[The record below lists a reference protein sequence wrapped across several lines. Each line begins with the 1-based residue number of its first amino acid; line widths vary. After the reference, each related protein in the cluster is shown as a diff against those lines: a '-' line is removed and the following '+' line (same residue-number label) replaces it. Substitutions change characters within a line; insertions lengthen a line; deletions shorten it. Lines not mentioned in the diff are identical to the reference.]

1 MVTITLSSDTDEQDP
16 TRALDDDLNDA
27 PAMTR
32 IVPKKRKSE
41 AVVGEK
47 VVWTDSEPDEPD
59 KRTAAK
65 RKRGAAS
72 KGKNATGT
80 GQPRRGRPRK
90 SNGTAEPVKADDQIT
105 EEDDYPEADIP
116 DYLKKRRWRFMRE
129 RERLKEAGLKLPPD
143 YTEIYFS
150 DNDRPLARLE
160 RRPKFD
166 EASGIKPSRPNKD
179 IELSSAG
186 VIPASIAQYLRDY
199 QVDGVR
205 FLHQRFILQKGC
217 ILGDDMG
224 LGKTI
229 QVAAFLTAAFGKTG
243 DERDGKRMRKMRRA
257 GDLWYPRVLI
267 ICPGSLLKN
276 WENELNRWGWWHVDE
291 YHGAGKE
298 DVLRS
303 AKAGMSEIMITTYKT
318 YTMTQE
324 AVNEVEW
331 DCVVADECHYFKGRR
346 SEVTQAMD
354 KVNALCRIG
363 LTGTAIQN
371 NYEELW
377 TLLNWTNPGHFG
389 PLAEWKQV
397 ISKPLTIGQSHDAN
411 PEQLA
416 VARKTAEQLV
426 LHLLPDFFLRRMK
439 TLIAHQLPRKRDK
452 VVFCP
457 LTEIQNEAYRN
468 FVDGETVT
476 FIKNVYNECN
486 CGSGNRRGWC
496 CYKLLPDG
504 RPWKSAFFP
513 CMLTLQKLANHLTL
527 LIPSTNEHPDKKE
540 AELKVFQ
547 TCLPDDWEDLYEKR
561 ESLLNLTNPR
571 FCGKWKVLQKLL
583 RVWHDEGDKV
593 LVFSHSVRLLR
604 ILQHLFHS
612 TNYFVSYLDGSLS
625 YGDRQKVVD
634 EFNTDPRQFVFLI
647 STRAGGVG
655 LNITSAN
662 KVVIFDPHW
671 NPAYDQ
677 QAQDR
682 AYRIGQIRDVDVF
695 RLISAGTIEETVY
708 ARQIYKQQQANIA
721 YTASKERR
729 YFKGVQNDKTR
740 KGEIFGIENI
750 FLFREDHIM
759 LKEIVNK
766 TNVAEAKA
774 GVMLTEFDVEKEGE
788 DADSDDEGD
797 VLSLIK
803 QEDKDDTG
811 GVATLAKLLT
821 ADNPDDAVAR
831 AQKARKKA
839 RSDAIAGIL
848 SSAGVIYTHEN
859 SEVIGTSRVEQQL
872 SKRAK
877 QAAMQGIRPSD
888 PRSHVALFAS
898 EDDDE
903 ADGDDDDDDDLGK
916 GERGPLRLHYKF
928 HPPENVMRRQFC
940 SMAKEFGF
948 ESATEFALVVENWT
962 QEQRRNCLDAFYRAR
977 EKLVAERVKR
987 EEEPEVVVIRG
998 TGTKA
1003 EQGVKEEGD
1012 IKMGDIKKEGIKK
1025 EGIKKEGFKEENIKK
1040 EADVQAGSS
1049 TEAKRRASTV
1059 FLSDDDEDDEL

>member
-1 MVTITLSSDTDEQDP
+1 MVTITLSSDTDDRDP
-16 TRALDDDLNDA
+16 TPAPHDELNDA
-27 PAMTR
+27 PVTTR

-47 VVWTDSEPDEPD
+47 VLWTDSEPDEPD
-59 KRTAAK
+59 NRTTAK
-65 RKRGAAS
+65 RKRGNAS
-72 KGKNATGT
+72 KGRTSIGT
-80 GQPRRGRPRK
+80 GPLRRGRPRK
-90 SNGTAEPVKADDQIT
+90 SNGAAKPIKAEGQSGD
-105 EEDDYPEADIP
+105 EEDYPEADIP
-116 DYLKKRRWRFMRE
+116 DYLRRRRWRFIRE

-143 YTEIYFS
+143 YTDIYFS
-150 DNDRPLARLE
+150 DNERPSARLE

-166 EASGIKPSRPNKD
+166 EASGIKPSRPYKE
-179 IELSSAG
+179 IELYSAG

-257 GDLWYPRVLI
+257 GEGWYPRVLI

-298 DVLRS
+298 DVLQS
-303 AKAGMSEIMITTYKT
+303 AKSGMTEIMITTYKT
-318 YTMTQE
+318 YTMSQE

-346 SEVTQAMD
+346 SDVTQAMD

-389 PLAEWKQV
+389 PLTEWKQI
-397 ISKPLTIGQSHDAN
+397 ISKPLAIGQSHDAN

-416 VARKTAEQLV
+416 AARKTAEQLV
-426 LHLLPDFFLRRMK
+426 FHLLPDFFLRRMK

-457 LTEIQNEAYRN
+457 LTEIQTEAYRN
-468 FVDGETVT
+468 FVEGENVA
-476 FIKNVYNECN
+476 FIKAVSTECE
-486 CGSGNRRGWC
+486 CGSGVKRGWC
-496 CYKLLPDG
+496 CHKRLPDG
-504 RPWKSAFFP
+504 RPWTSIFFP
-513 CMLTLQKLANHLTL
+513 CMMTLQKLANHLTL
-527 LIPSTNEHPDKKE
+527 LIPSTNEHPDKKA

-547 TCLPDDWEDLYEKR
+547 TCLPDVWEDLYEKR

-593 LVFSHSVRLLR
+593 LVFSHS
-604 ILQHLFHS
+604 
-612 TNYFVSYLDGSLS
+612 
-625 YGDRQKVVD
+625 
-634 EFNTDPRQFVFLI
+634 FVFLI

-682 AYRIGQIRDVDVF
+682 AYRIGQVRDVDVF

-750 FLFREDHIM
+750 FSFREDHVM
-759 LKEIVNK
+759 LKDIVNK

-774 GVMLTEFDVEKEGE
+774 GVMLTEFDVEKKEE
-788 DADSDDEGD
+788 EEADDDD

-821 ADNPDDAVAR
+821 AENPDDAVAK
-831 AQKARKKA
+831 AQKARIKA

-872 SKRAK
+872 SKRAE
-877 QAAMQGIRPSD
+877 QAALQGIRPSD
-888 PRSHVALFAS
+888 PRSHTALFADGS
-898 EDDDE
+898 DEEEEEDDD
-903 ADGDDDDDDDLGK
+903 GDDLGQ
-916 GERGPLRLHYKF
+916 GEGGGRRLRLHYRF
-928 HPPENVMRRQFC
+928 HPPEDVMRRQFC

-962 QEQRRNCLDAFYRAR
+962 QEQRRDCLDAFYRAR
-977 EKLVAERVKR
+977 EKLLMKR
-987 EEEPEVVVIRG
+987 EEEPEVVVIGGAG
-998 TGTKA
+998 TSI
-1003 EQGVKEEGD
+1003 ERRVKEEEEVKKGD
-1012 IKMGDIKKEGIKK
+1012 D
-1025 EGIKKEGFKEENIKK
+1025 
-1040 EADVQAGSS
+1040 AQAGSR
-1049 TEAKRRASTV
+1049 EAAKRRASTV
-1059 FLSDDDEDDEL
+1059 FMSDDDEDDELVDNVSMNGGRGDEDKGCREGRSQSSGG

>member
-1 MVTITLSSDTDEQDP
+1 MVTITLSSDTDEHDLTPAPDVELSDAPVP
-16 TRALDDDLNDA
+16 TR
-27 PAMTR
+27 
-32 IVPKKRKSE
+32 IIPKKRKSE

-47 VVWTDSEPDEPD
+47 VLWTDSEPDEPD
-59 KRTAAK
+59 THTAAK

-72 KGKNATGT
+72 KGKNAAGT
-80 GQPRRGRPRK
+80 GPARRGRPRK
-90 SNGTAEPVKADDQIT
+90 STGATKPIKSEGQTGDEQDC
-105 EEDDYPEADIP
+105 PEADIP
-116 DYLKKRRWRFMRE
+116 DYLRKRRWRFIRE
-129 RERLKEAGLKLPPD
+129 RDRLKEAALKLPPD
-143 YTEIYFS
+143 YTDIYFS
-150 DNDRPLARLE
+150 DNERPSARLE

-166 EASGIKPSRPNKD
+166 EASGIKPSRPCKD
-179 IELSSAG
+179 IELYSAG

-257 GDLWYPRVLI
+257 GDGWYPRVLI
-267 ICPGSLLKN
+267 VCPGSLLKN

-298 DVLRS
+298 DVLQS
-303 AKAGMSEIMITTYKT
+303 AKAGMTEIMITTYRT
-318 YTMTQE
+318 YTLSQE

-371 NYEELW
+371 DYEELW
-377 TLLNWTNPGHFG
+377 TLLNWTNPGYFG
-389 PLAEWKQV
+389 PLAEWKQL
-397 ISKPLTIGQSHDAN
+397 ISKPLAIGQSHDAN
-411 PEQLA
+411 PAQLA

-426 LHLLPDFFLRRMK
+426 FHLLPDFFLRRMK

-457 LTEIQNEAYRN
+457 LTEIQTEAYRN
-468 FVDGETVT
+468 FVEGENVT
-476 FIKNVYNECN
+476 FIKSVYNQCE
-486 CGSGNRRGWC
+486 CGSGVKRGWC
-496 CYKLLPDG
+496 CHKRLPDG
-504 RPWKSAFFP
+504 RPWTSIFFP
-513 CMLTLQKLANHLTL
+513 CMMTLQKLANHLTL

-547 TCLPDDWEDLYEKR
+547 TCLPDVWEDLYEKR

-571 FCGKWKVLQKLL
+571 FCGKWKVLQELL

-604 ILQHLFHS
+604 ILQHLFHN
-612 TNYFVSYLDGSLS
+612 TRYNVSYLDGSLS

-682 AYRIGQIRDVDVF
+682 AYRIGQVRDVDVF

-750 FLFREDHIM
+750 FSFREDHVM
-759 LKEIVNK
+759 LKDIVNK

-774 GVMLTEFDVEKEGE
+774 GVMLTEFD
-788 DADSDDEGD
+788 ADKKDDDDPDD

-811 GVATLAKLLT
+811 GVAALAKLLT
-821 ADNPDDAVAR
+821 AENPDDAVAQ
-831 AQKARKKA
+831 AQKAKTKA

-872 SKRAK
+872 SKRAE
-877 QAAMQGIRPSD
+877 QAALQGIRPSD
-888 PRSHVALFAS
+888 PRSHTALFADDS
-898 EDDDE
+898 DDEEDDD
-903 ADGDDDDDDDLGK
+903 GDDLDQ
-916 GERGPLRLHYKF
+916 GEGGGRLRLHCRF
-928 HPPENVMRRQFC
+928 HPPEDVMRRQFC

-948 ESATEFALVVENWT
+948 ENATEFALVVENWT
-962 QEQRRNCLDAFYRAR
+962 QEQRRDCLDAFYRAR
-977 EKLVAERVKR
+977 EKVVMKR
-987 EEEPEVVVIRG
+987 GEVGEVVVVG
-998 TGTKA
+998 GS
-1003 EQGVKEEGD
+1003 EQRVEEEG
-1012 IKMGDIKKEGIKK
+1012 GKEG
-1025 EGIKKEGFKEENIKK
+1025 EGDVEMGEEGGEKG
-1040 EADVQAGSS
+1040 DDGQAG
-1049 TEAKRRASTV
+1049 EGEAAKRRASML